1 MLQYPSEWEGL
12 AKEVLSRACL
22 VILVGAVDTGKSTM
36 TTYLANTAWALGY
49 KTAVVDAD
57 VGQSDIGPPTTIG
70 LGVLQQAVEHLHDV
84 PPAEFYFVGS
94 TTPRGH
100 ITAAVAGTKR
110 MVERAFAA
118 GARRVIVNTT
128 GLIGQDLGRTL
139 KYYKVGLT
147 RPDAIIALQR
157 RGELEPMLKT
167 WEAAGFAVY
176 RLRVAAG
183 VCRRSHEVRA
193 AFREQRWREFFAGA
207 RRIEL
212 PFGSFRTARTSLFT
226 GDPLTP
232 LEKENLGELTGQ
244 PVLWAEKSVHGAIIV
259 TREPVAHETLLSAA
273 ELLKVPR
280 CLRIAPDSFS
290 GTVAGLLGRKGRC
303 LSLGWVEKMDYEGAR
318 MLMVTPYQ
326 GGEPVRVV
334 EFGDTRLDA
343 GTVFG
348 EKRDER
354 CGGTCVIIS

>member
-1 MLQYPSEWEGL
+1 VLQYPSEWESL
-12 AKEVLSRACL
+12 AKEVLSWARL

-36 TTYLANTAWALGY
+36 TTYLANTAWSLGY

-57 VGQSDIGPPTTIG
+57 VGQSDIGPPATIG
-70 LGVLQQAVEHLHDV
+70 LGVLQRAVENLHDV

-100 ITAAVAGTKR
+100 IAAAVAGTKR

-147 RPDAIIALQR
+147 RPDAIIGLQR

-176 RLRVAAG
+176 RLPVAPG
-183 VCRRSHEVRA
+183 VCRRPYEVRA

-226 GDPLTP
+226 GEPLTP
-232 LEKENLGELTGQ
+232 AEKDNLGALTGQ
-244 PVLWAEKSVHGAIIV
+244 PVLWAEKSVHGAIVV

-273 ELLKVPR
+273 QLLKVPH
-280 CLRIAPDSFS
+280 CLRIAPDSFT
-290 GTVAGLLGRKGRC
+290 GIIVGLLGRKGRC
-303 LSLGWVEKMDYEGAR
+303 LSLGWVERIDYEGVR
-318 MLMVTPYQ
+318 MLMVTPYR
-326 GGEPVRVV
+326 GEEPIRVV
-334 EFGDTRLDA
+334 EFSATRLDA
-343 GTVFG
+343 GSVFG
-348 EKRDER
+348 KKREER
-354 CGGTCVIIS
+354 CGETCVTIS